1 MTRYRALH
9 FLLGQHICF
18 SEHGRAPRWKLR
30 IALASFAFGKLGNS
44 HGFAIYPFSL
54 VLFKD
59 TTAFTGLATMLRR
72 EIHHRLRTNHFH
84 VR

>member
-1 MTRYRALH
+1 MVELQDGS
-9 FLLGQHICF
+9 FGLLWRLSLLENWGILMDLLF
-18 SEHGRAPRWKLR
+18 IL
-30 IALASFAFGKLGNS
+30 F
-44 HGFAIYPFSL
+44 L